1 MKNDVRPNL
10 VEEYMNLLLSRIET
24 AEINEHEW
32 WRKLELILGDSVDSQ
47 RQGAHWEIYQYPPL
61 SKINKYHI
69 NTDYF
74 LQIAP

>member
-32 WRKLELILGDSVDSQ
+32 WRKLELVLGDSVDSQ
-47 RQGAHWEIYQYPPL
+47 REEGVVVENLKVGNGDNARR
-61 SKINKYHI
+61 
-69 NTDYF
+69 
-74 LQIAP
+74 